1 MYYLYYDEAGTL
13 LTVSNSNNEVG
24 NYIEISYET
33 FTDLNEGNLNFHD
46 FIVVENQL
54 IKKQAQ
60 PDQEESSKI
69 FLANTKKPNCIHI
82 TQQKDCWKISHNLDE
97 TTKLTL
103 KSMENYTKLIYVV
116 DKGNHNILHET
127 IIVPVKDC
135 LDKDLFIPKNTNSTH
150 VRLTCRSSLEEYI
163 HIQE

>member
-1 MYYLYYDEAGTL
+1 MYYLYYDEAGNV
-13 LTVSNSNNEVG
+13 LTVTNSNDDAG
-24 NYIEISYET
+24 NYIEISYEI

-46 FIVVENQL
+46 FIVVETQL

-60 PDQEESSKI
+60 PDQEEASKI
-69 FLANTKKPNCIHI
+69 FLSNKKTSNSIHI
-82 TQQKDCWKISHNLDE
+82 TQQKDFWKISQNLDS
-97 TTKLTL
+97 TTNLTL

-127 IIVPVKDC
+127 ISIPVKDC